1 MGTTSVLLTSVNA
14 LYTTLNVASVTGAVT
29 PAAVAY
35 DGPPIVDRSS
45 AVELWVGATGLDP
58 DEEVITL
65 QRVPVAFGGGSAGAL
80 RDEVVSA
87 PCAIWAIRG
96 ENDPTSV
103 QDLRTQVGA
112 VFDAVCARLSAGS
125 GDLGLGAVLCG
136 GVEVREGN
144 LRQIQS
150 PDGFSVVLTFT
161 VQISAQV

>member
-1 MGTTSVLLTSVNA
+1 MGTTSILLTSVNA

-45 AVELWVGATGLDP
+45 DVELWVSATGLEAD
-58 DEEVITL
+58 DDNTTL
-65 QRVPVAFGGGSAGAL
+65 ARAPKSFGGGPSGAL
-80 RDEVVSA
+80 RDELVSV
-87 PCAIWAIRG
+87 PCAIWAIGG
-96 ENDPTSV
+96 ETDQVDV
-103 QDLRTQVGA
+103 QALRAKVGTL
-112 VFDAVCARLSAGS
+112 FDAVCARLAAGN

-136 GVEVREGN
+136 GVEVREGT

-150 PDGFSVVLTFT
+150 PDGYAVVLTFF